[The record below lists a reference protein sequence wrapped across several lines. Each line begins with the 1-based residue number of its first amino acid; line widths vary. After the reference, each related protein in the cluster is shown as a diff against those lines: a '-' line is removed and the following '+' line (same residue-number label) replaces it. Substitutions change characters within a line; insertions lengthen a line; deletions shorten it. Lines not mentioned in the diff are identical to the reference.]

1 MESQYNFQMKQRSD
15 KKEWE
20 QVEVFFKMDCDR
32 VTAVQYAK
40 NISKK
45 FNTEIRLTKG
55 AEPFKTS
62 GTYIYEN

>member
-20 QVEVFFKMDCDR
+20 QVEVVFKMDCDR
-32 VTAVQYAK
+32 AKAVQYAK
-40 NISKK
+40 NLSKK
-45 FNTEIRLTKG
+45 FNTEIRLTQG